1 VAQRPGFKE
10 GFAPGEAP
18 PSTPTSPARR
28 HSDWLSLCER
38 IVLQKALPLFWKYG
52 FARTTLPDLELAT
65 GVNQTADLVL
75 ESDALPNEFLAGD
88 D

>member
-1 VAQRPGFKE
+1 
-10 GFAPGEAP
+10 
-18 PSTPTSPARR
+18 
-28 HSDWLSLCER
+28 
-38 IVLQKALPLFWKYG
+38 VLQKALPLFWKYG